1 MKDDLSKILSAIGKK
16 VNFTYPE
23 GEGKKQGIL
32 KERVALKST
41 NRYLNVPYWNVVDL
55 IEFQGEQEP
64 RIRIGYYRKP
74 RNSLN
79 PRYAS
84 QTTITEPVSVWK
96 EILVNAAQE
105 KKWFRELIEDVM
117 RRLKTE

>member
-1 MKDDLSKILSAIGKK
+1 MEDDLSKILSAIGKK
-16 VNFTYPE
+16 VIFVYPE

-32 KERVALKST
+32 KDRVVVEST
-41 NRYLNVPYWNVVDL
+41 NQHLKVPYWDVVDL
-55 IEFQGEQEP
+55 IEFEGEQEQ

-84 QTTITEPVSVWK
+84 QTTITEPISVWK
-96 EILVNAAQE
+96 EILVNAMQKE
-105 KKWFRELIEDVM
+105 WFRDLIEDVM
-117 RRLKTE
+117 RELKTR